1 MAGKGK
7 KKGIGKIISIIV
19 TVLMY
24 VFFAICLL
32 GLVVSIMSKRS
43 GDGAVS
49 FFGYEMRFVLTGSME
64 ADPSTDVSAYKIK
77 SIKKNSVIFVKRVPE
92 DKTKAEAFY
101 ADIKIGDVLTFRYVY
116 GTRQETITHR
126 VVGITAKESGG
137 YIILLRGDNKDG
149 NDEILTQEIDT
160 SAEESFNY
168 VIGKVVGSS
177 YVFGLIIYILKQPIG
192 IILTIIV
199 PSAIIIIYE
208 VVRITSAVG
217 AAKRKKE
224 LEERER
230 NQNAIDEQLSEIEEL
245 KRKLAALENARG
257 GDVGSSENADD
268 GNSVPDDTEEGS
280 VEDINEQEPQKTEE
294 NVAEDGV
301 DIKTDI

>member
-49 FFGYEMRFVLTGSME
+49 LFGYEMRFVLTGSME

-126 VVGITAKESGG
+126 VVCITAKESGG

-199 PSAIIIIYE
+199 PSAIIIIFE
-208 VVRITSAVG
+208 VIRITSAVG